1 MTSPWVTM
9 GPSHGRAEAGDLTR
23 PLGVLQGEPA
33 DMTCLVQV
41 SPGWWYTPLKNMS
54 WDDNSQY

>member
-41 SPGWWYTPLKNMS
+41 SPGWWYTYPSEKYELG
-54 WDDNSQY
+54 